1 MKKTKL
7 GISENIMGGLCFI
20 LALVGGYIPLL
31 LLAGYIFLMEKSV
44 LLKKYVLSALTML
57 IAFSFVTCVVGI
69 LPEIVNFIDSFV
81 ALFNG
86 RCSAPIVNTIYY
98 LVLYAVEIIKPIVF
112 VLFTAMIIKGKSVT
126 VPFVS
131 KLVDKHFEEEEI
143 EQ

>member
-1 MKKTKL
+1 ML
-7 GISENIMGGLCFI
+7 YSCISRRIHSIVASCRIYFFNG
-20 LALVGGYIPLL
+20 
-31 LLAGYIFLMEKSV
+31 KSV